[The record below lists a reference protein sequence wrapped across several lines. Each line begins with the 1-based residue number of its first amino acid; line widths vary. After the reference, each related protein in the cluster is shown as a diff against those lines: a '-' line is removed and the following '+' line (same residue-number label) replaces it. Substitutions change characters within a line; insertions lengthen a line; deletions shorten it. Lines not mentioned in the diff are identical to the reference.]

1 MKLRSLFLA
10 GLAVMAMASCSN
22 EDDAIV
28 NDKQQVEKS
37 ALIQF
42 QLGFAQSGTR
52 ASVAGTD
59 QVGTADENQIS
70 SVIMV
75 LDYPGTNIARQ
86 VCNYQLADFSANANK
101 TLYTL
106 KSEENVAPGNATVT
120 VLVNSNAAIDSSTDL
135 STIESAA
142 TYETS
147 LDALTAK
154 NGIAEAGKFL
164 MTGKK
169 PAIIAPNQK
178 NEITV
183 QVARVAAKL
192 EERSAKTFTTNDQAY
207 NITLNDY
214 TFMNLNTKTYQ
225 MADKGA
231 YASTEEGFF
240 QHFVANKT
248 QAVFNESTAIKT
260 ITGAP
265 AEDKVGQIT
274 YCMENSVAAAP
285 TTIVYKATATFT
297 DETHQTAAAAEGTG
311 NIYKYKGLTYASFD
325 DLNKIDD
332 FQGSLSNAPYNLSKN
347 STFEDFIK
355 YGIQLYKGGVCY
367 YTAKIET
374 GTSNYVITRN
384 NWYKLSVSTIA
395 TLGDPGFDTPIPEI
409 KTTLKLTVEVMPWKV
424 WNNDIEL

>member
-1 MKLRSLFLA
+1 M
-10 GLAVMAMASCSN
+10 
-22 EDDAIV
+22 
-28 NDKQQVEKS
+28 
-37 ALIQF
+37 
-42 QLGFAQSGTR
+42 
-52 ASVAGTD
+52 
-59 QVGTADENQIS
+59 
-70 SVIMV
+70 
-75 LDYPGTNIARQ
+75 
-86 VCNYQLADFSANANK
+86 
-101 TLYTL
+101 
-106 KSEENVAPGNATVT
+106 
-120 VLVNSNAAIDSSTDL
+120 
-135 STIESAA
+135 
-142 TYETS
+142 
-147 LDALTAK
+147 
-154 NGIAEAGKFL
+154 
-164 MTGKK
+164 
-169 PAIIAPNQK
+169 
-178 NEITV
+178 

-192 EERSAKTFTTNDQAY
+192 EERSAKTFTTTDQAY
-207 NITLNDY
+207 NITLDDY

-332 FQGSLSNAPYNLSKN
+332 FQGSLSNTPYN
-347 STFEDFIK
+347 
-355 YGIQLYKGGVCY
+355 GGVCY
-367 YTAKIET
+367 YNAKIET

-395 TLGDPGFDTPIPEI
+395 TLGNPGFDTPIPEI

-424 WNNDIEL
+424 WNNGIEL

>member
-86 VCNYQLADFSANANK
+86 VCNYQLADFSANDSK

-106 KSEENVAPGNATVT
+106 KNEENVAPGNATVT
-120 VLVNSNAAIDSSTDL
+120 VLVNSNATIGNDTDL

-154 NGIAEAGKFL
+154 NGIA
-164 MTGKK
+164 
-169 PAIIAPNQK
+169 
-178 NEITV
+178 
-183 QVARVAAKL
+183 
-192 EERSAKTFTTNDQAY
+192 RSR
-207 NITLNDY
+207 
-214 TFMNLNTKTYQ
+214 
-225 MADKGA
+225 
-231 YASTEEGFF
+231 
-240 QHFVANKT
+240 
-248 QAVFNESTAIKT
+248 
-260 ITGAP
+260 
-265 AEDKVGQIT
+265 
-274 YCMENSVAAAP
+274 
-285 TTIVYKATATFT
+285 
-297 DETHQTAAAAEGTG
+297 
-311 NIYKYKGLTYASFD
+311 
-325 DLNKIDD
+325 KI
-332 FQGSLSNAPYNLSKN
+332 PY
-347 STFEDFIK
+347 D
-355 YGIQLYKGGVCY
+355 
-367 YTAKIET
+367 
-374 GTSNYVITRN
+374 R
-384 NWYKLSVSTIA
+384 
-395 TLGDPGFDTPIPEI
+395 
-409 KTTLKLTVEVMPWKV
+409 
-424 WNNDIEL
+424 

>member
-86 VCNYQLADFSANANK
+86 VCNYQLADFSANDSK

-106 KSEENVAPGNATVT
+106 KNEENVAPGNATVT
-120 VLVNSNAAIDSSTDL
+120 VLVNSNATIGNDTDL

-169 PAIIAPNQK
+169 SAIIAPNQK

-285 TTIVYKATATFT
+285 TTIVYKATATF
-297 DETHQTAAAAEGTG
+297 
-311 NIYKYKGLTYASFD
+311 

-332 FQGSLSNAPYNLSKN
+332 FQGSLSNAPYNLNKN